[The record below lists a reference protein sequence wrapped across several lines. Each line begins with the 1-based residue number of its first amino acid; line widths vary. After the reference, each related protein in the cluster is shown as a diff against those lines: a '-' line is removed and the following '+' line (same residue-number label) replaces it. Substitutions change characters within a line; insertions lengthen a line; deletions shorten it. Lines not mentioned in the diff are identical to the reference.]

1 MEVTELGV
9 VGRHAAETLH
19 VLHNEGIRIALDD
32 FGAGFASFSA
42 LSELPLD
49 ILKIDQSLTW
59 AVSAA
64 GRAGD
69 RAFMVMESIA
79 DIARKLGLDSIAE
92 GVEPRN
98 TQPTSCGPAA
108 TWARGYYFGKPLPA
122 SSVVTPV

>member
-59 AVSAA
+59 
-64 GRAGD
+64 GRQRSGSCWRPCLHGHGVHRRHRSEA
-69 RAFMVMESIA
+69 RA
-79 DIARKLGLDSIAE
+79 
-92 GVEPRN
+92 
-98 TQPTSCGPAA
+98 
-108 TWARGYYFGKPLPA
+108 
-122 SSVVTPV
+122 

>member
-1 MEVTELGV
+1 
-9 VGRHAAETLH
+9 
-19 VLHNEGIRIALDD
+19 LHNEGIRIALDD

-92 GVEPRN
+92 GVE
-98 TQPTSCGPAA
+98 TAEHAA
-108 TWARGYYFGKPLPA
+108 NVLQAGCDMGQGYYFGKPLPA
-122 SSVVTPV
+122 SSIVTPV